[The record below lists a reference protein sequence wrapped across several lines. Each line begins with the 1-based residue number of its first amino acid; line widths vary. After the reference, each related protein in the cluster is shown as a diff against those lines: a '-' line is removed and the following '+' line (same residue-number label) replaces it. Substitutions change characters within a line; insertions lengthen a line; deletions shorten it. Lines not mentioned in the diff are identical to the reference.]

1 MPIIFPHTAGQ
12 VFFRYQLPQGSVVDG
27 GGTQR
32 HRVKSNVLA
41 PWILNLEEEGKHGQR
56 KLIVQ
61 ELRNTV
67 MSLD

>member
-32 HRVKSNVLA
+32 HRVKSNVLV
-41 PWILNLEEEGKHGQR
+41 PWILNLEEGKHGQR

-67 MSLD
+67 MSLE